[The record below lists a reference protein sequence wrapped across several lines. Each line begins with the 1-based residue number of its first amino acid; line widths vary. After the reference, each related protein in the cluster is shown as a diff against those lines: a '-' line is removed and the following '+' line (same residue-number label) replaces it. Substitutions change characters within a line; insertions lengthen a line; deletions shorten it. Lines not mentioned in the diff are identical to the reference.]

1 MHNYLI
7 GDSEYLI
14 FNLYSYLCSAM
25 KNLVIIITF
34 LVSLCCC
41 TIEADRNRM
50 WSGHDSINQRKRND
64 QPFGS
69 FPRRERIVPP
79 QGTKRSH
86 AGNTP

>member
-25 KNLVIIITF
+25 KNLVIIITL

-50 WSGHDSINQRKRND
+50 RSGHDSINQRKRND
-64 QPFGS
+64 QPFTIMLRDNNCQDI
-69 FPRRERIVPP
+69 FDDHE
-79 QGTKRSH
+79 KR
-86 AGNTP
+86 

>member
-1 MHNYLI
+1 
-7 GDSEYLI
+7 
-14 FNLYSYLCSAM
+14 M
-25 KNLVIIITF
+25 KNLVIIITL

-41 TIEADRNRM
+41 TIEADRNR
-50 WSGHDSINQRKRND
+50 I